1 LLLCSLLYFNRCWPL
16 TSYVLTLFTCYF
28 PFLRTLS
35 KPFGLCSPMLPGR
48 SPFYSHTRVIM
59 GLSEHNRNTTS
70 IVHSPSSLLESKL
83 QAASEHSEASF
94 HHPPASFLEQDVVEQ
109 VVLVAGK
116 VRPVPTVAVQFRQRG
131 LPKGMLRLVEV
142 EIPVV
147 HKPSQ
152 VSTKRFVQE
161 QTEIVLG
168 RLTREAPGFAA
179 VAPYQLRKVLNQLLF
194 ASIHASPTSVTSVS
208 QQQ

>member
-1 LLLCSLLYFNRCWPL
+1 
-16 TSYVLTLFTCYF
+16 
-28 PFLRTLS
+28 
-35 KPFGLCSPMLPGR
+35 MLPGR

-70 IVHSPSSLLESKL
+70 IVHSPSSSLESKL
-83 QAASEHSEASF
+83 QAASEHSEHSEPSF
-94 HHPPASFLEQDVVEQ
+94 HHASFLEQDVVEQ